1 LQCAAA
7 CCSVLQRNAVCCSGL
22 PMLHQRV
29 GFRSSRYT
37 ACWYAKCARLYSR
50 VPTCVCCSVLQRGAA
65 CSSVFKCVVT
75 DTKCSHLYSRVP
87 TCVCCSDSVLQCVE
101 LFCHKRGVRA
111 VVLARAHLRL
121 LQRVAACCSVLHR
134 VAMYGSIT
142 RWITLGCYEMAA
154 IASAHILIEFVI
166 FRRNLIEFVI
176 FRRNGCNSMCPHPD

>member
-1 LQCAAA
+1 
-7 CCSVLQRNAVCCSGL
+7 
-22 PMLHQRV
+22 MLHQRV

-50 VPTCVCCSVLQRGAA
+50 VPTCVCCSVLQHVAA
-65 CSSVFKCVVT
+65 CESVFKCVVT
-75 DTKCSHLYSRVP
+75 DAKCARLYSRVP
-87 TCVCCSDSVLQCVE
+87 TCVCYSVLQCVAVTACCSVLK
-101 LFCHKRGVRA
+101 LFCHERGARA

-166 FRRNLIEFVI
+166 FGRNLIEFVI